1 MSTSSSRPLAL
12 TDYRTLGRS
21 GLRVSP
27 YCLGA
32 WTFGEDSGFGSS
44 VEVSEQIIETYLRAG
59 GNFIDTAN
67 MYNRGHS
74 EKIIGDLLARHPGR
88 RDGVVIATKFFGN
101 LFPGNPN
108 GGGAGRKS
116 MLAACNES
124 LRRLRTEYIDLY
136 WVHSWDRH
144 TPIEETL
151 LAMNDLVRAGK
162 VRYLGLSDH
171 PAWKTAQAQ
180 TLAQLRGWNPLIALQ
195 IEYSLAERTVE
206 SELVPMALEF
216 ALGITP
222 WSPLKSGLLTGK
234 YPRAN
239 GANTKSDR
247 AQFMTGAFTDRNF
260 DIVDTLVAIGRELGA
275 TPASVALAWL
285 AQRPGVSS
293 IILGAR
299 NLEQLAQ
306 NLTVSTLSL
315 PTEAIARLDTISRPP
330 VDFVSYCNAI
340 NPAFMHGGMSVNG
353 LYPPA
358 PPSAPAPEQKVY

>member
-1 MSTSSSRPLAL
+1 MNNPARPPLAL

-32 WTFGEDSGFGSS
+32 MTFGEDSGFGSS
-44 VEVSEQIIETYLRAG
+44 VEVSEQIMESYLRAG

-67 MYNRGHS
+67 VYSRGHS
-74 EKIIGDLLARHPGR
+74 EKIVGDFFARQPGR
-88 RDGVVIATKFFGN
+88 REGVVIATKFFGN
-101 LFPGNPN
+101 MRYGDPN

-124 LRRLRTEYIDLY
+124 LRRLQTDYIDLY
-136 WVHSWDRH
+136 WVHAWDRH

-162 VRYLGLSDH
+162 VRHLGLSDH

-180 TLAQLRGWNPLIALQ
+180 TIAQLRGWSPLIALQ
-195 IEYSLAERTVE
+195 IEYSLVERTVE
-206 SELVPMALEF
+206 SELVPMALE
-216 ALGITP
+216 LGLGVTP

-239 GANTKSDR
+239 AASIRTDR
-247 AQFMTGAFTDRNF
+247 GRFLTAAFSDRNF
-260 DIVDTLVAIGRELGA
+260 DIVDVLVGVARELGA

-285 AQRPGVSS
+285 AQRPGVAS

-299 NLEQLAQ
+299 SLEQLAQ
-306 NLTVSTLSL
+306 NLAVTSLSL
-315 PTEAIARLDTISRPP
+315 PAEAIARLDAISEPP
-330 VDFVSYCNAI
+330 GDFIARFNAI
-340 NPAFMHGGMSVNG
+340 NPAFMHGGLSVNG
-353 LYPPA
+353 LLA
-358 PPSAPAPEQKVY
+358 PPSPVGAGPDTKVY